1 MVGGGATGPAG
12 TPVDRERAW
21 KALETIADPEIPTLS
36 LVEMRVLRSVD
47 VEGGTVHV
55 VISPT
60 FAGCPAMDHIRGEI
74 RERLHAIGAA
84 AVEIETTYSP
94 PWSSDMLEPAARE
107 KLRAFGI
114 APPPPAS
121 GDLVTALELPVAC
134 PWCGAEKTRLE
145 NPFGPTLCRQI
156 FYCDACR
163 QSFERFKPL

>member
-1 MVGGGATGPAG
+1 MVGGGATGSAG
-12 TPVDRERAW
+12 APVDRERAW

-36 LVEMRVLRSVD
+36 LVEMNVLRSVD
-47 VEGGTVHV
+47 VNEGTVHV

-94 PWSSDMLEPAARE
+94 PWSSDMLGPAARE

-114 APPPPAS
+114 APPPAAA